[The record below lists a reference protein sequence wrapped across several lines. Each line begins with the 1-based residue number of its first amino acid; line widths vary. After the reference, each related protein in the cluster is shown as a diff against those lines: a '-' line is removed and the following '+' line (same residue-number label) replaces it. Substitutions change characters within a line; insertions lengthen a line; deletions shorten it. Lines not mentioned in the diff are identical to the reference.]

1 MSLSDVLKKR
11 RSELGYTLLEIAD
24 KMGVSEATVQR
35 WESGNIKSLRQGR
48 ISQLSEILCV
58 SPAYL
63 MGWEE
68 TKSIDSVAGRLLAI
82 MKYRKISLSKL
93 SGMLS
98 VPVSD
103 LYDFIYKT
111 PDNEFEYNDP
121 RLYNIAQVLE
131 VNVDAFWGYNTFTGD
146 DFENYISFLFDK
158 VDKNLPLTERESD
171 ILKSYING
179 TFDDL
184 ELYQLNNIIPIPS
197 TKKVPLLG
205 TIACGEP
212 ILANENIEMY
222 IKVDESIPADFALKC
237 KGDSMINAR
246 IFDGDIVYI
255 RQQPD
260 VEDGEIAAVLIGD
273 EATLKKVHKYPNKIV
288 LSACNPMYDDYVYTN
303 EQLNEIRI
311 LGKAVAFFSVIR

>member
-1 MSLSDVLKKR
+1 MYNLKSLREEKALNMKELSKLLDIPYTTYVGYEKGQREPSSDVLIK
-11 RSELGYTLLEIAD
+11 IAD
-24 KMGVSEATVQR
+24 
-35 WESGNIKSLRQGR
+35 
-48 ISQLSEILCV
+48 
-58 SPAYL
+58 
-63 MGWEE
+63 
-68 TKSIDSVAGRLLAI
+68 
-82 MKYRKISLSKL
+82 
-93 SGMLS
+93 
-98 VPVSD
+98 
-103 LYDFIYKT
+103 F
-111 PDNEFEYNDP
+111 
-121 RLYNIAQVLE
+121 
-131 VNVDAFWGYNTFTGD
+131 YNTT
-146 DFENYISFLFDK
+146 
-158 VDKNLPLTERESD
+158 VDYVLGATNIRSLPSSLD
-171 ILKSYING
+171 I
-179 TFDDL
+179 D
-184 ELYQLNNIIPIPS
+184 NIIPIPT

-212 ILANENIEMY
+212 ILATENIEMY

-311 LGKAVAFFSVIR
+311 LGKAVAFFSVIK